1 MTLLN
6 DFAPRSAAPGPMRSA
21 IGHTTGELAKVIN
34 NWIAGLIAQREYQ
47 ANVALLRSFSDRQL
61 KDVGLD
67 RRQVEKLAEAG
78 DARSRIQQAK
88 HAEESMDRIGRSDS
102 AKV

>member
-6 DFAPRSAAPGPMRSA
+6 DFAARSAAPAAMRSA
-21 IGHTTGELAKVIN
+21 IGNTRGLAKVIN
-34 NWIAGLIAQREYQ
+34 NWIAGLAQREYQ
-47 ANVALLRSFSDRQL
+47 ENVTLLRSFSDRQL

-67 RRQVEKLAEAG
+67 RSQVEKLAEAG

-88 HAEESMDRIGRSDS
+88 HAEESMDRIG
-102 AKV
+102 